1 MGVTSRSTS
10 GRTNTNSNSQILTM
24 KQVLYAAVIIAFF
37 ATSAKANTKCWS
49 CMKVDENNVTRPWA
63 CGQDGA
69 TQLEETCGDRVI
81 GCVSE
86 HVKHRKST
94 ENGGTGEW
102 EEFRMKHCLDPQR
115 PRPESWWKPC
125 WPLGRIPGIWPSPTL
140 SWSAAAWNT
149 TPWRTE
155 VETPTTRSTSASAT
169 ETSATRKTA
178 SALQAKIAAEAASPP
193 SAHSPPSPPPRQSTW
208 RRFRRPIGQMSFQRE
223 CLVKFQL
230 E

>member
-1 MGVTSRSTS
+1 MG
-10 GRTNTNSNSQILTM
+10 
-24 KQVLYAAVIIAFF
+24 IIAFF

-94 ENGGTGEW
+94 ENGGSGEW

-115 PRPESWWKPC
+115 PRPRELVEAVLASGQDPRDMAKSDTIMVSGC
-125 WPLGRIPGIWPSPTL
+125 MEYYTVEDGSGNAGNEKNCVCTAGKDSGGNSIAAFSALTAV
-140 SWSAAAWNT
+140 AAA
-149 TPWRTE
+149 
-155 VETPTTRSTSASAT
+155 A
-169 ETSATRKTA
+169 
-178 SALQAKIAAEAASPP
+178 AK
-193 SAHSPPSPPPRQSTW
+193 
-208 RRFRRPIGQMSFQRE
+208 
-223 CLVKFQL
+223 
-230 E
+230 

>member
-1 MGVTSRSTS
+1 
-10 GRTNTNSNSQILTM
+10 M

-69 TQLEETCGDRVI
+69 EKVEETCGDRVI

-115 PRPESWWKPC
+115 PRPRELVEAVLASGQDPRDMAKSDTIMVSGC
-125 WPLGRIPGIWPSPTL
+125 MEYYTVEDGSGNADNEIDICFCDGDLCNENNCVCTAGKDSGGSSLAAFSALTAV
-140 SWSAAAWNT
+140 AAA
-149 TPWRTE
+149 
-155 VETPTTRSTSASAT
+155 A
-169 ETSATRKTA
+169 
-178 SALQAKIAAEAASPP
+178 AKHLA
-193 SAHSPPSPPPRQSTW
+193 
-208 RRFRRPIGQMSFQRE
+208 
-223 CLVKFQL
+223 
-230 E
+230 